1 MAKGTSDKSK
11 NRPDAGVKNRAQ
23 IPAVSAHRTATA
35 EKPRSSRRG
44 AVVWLYVGVFAAIFL
59 LEFLRRPGALLYPT
73 LYFED
78 GVVFYRDQLLSASIS
93 TLFRPFNGYYLLA
106 PRLIAFLAYFLPA
119 RDVPYLFNVTGLGIG
134 AAAAAAFCL
143 PVFRQIL
150 KSDALRVALCILFAI
165 AIDNTESLATTSNC
179 FWLIGI
185 PVILLAMLPPAAPS
199 GAPTSPRLWH
209 HGTFVLAGA
218 LLGLLTP
225 LTVIVAPIAAWQI
238 YRNRQSNRWQLPTG
252 YLLATV
258 VQVAVYLISAVP
270 ADQKG
275 SSLQAVITAF
285 LVAAAHRVVMSPILG
300 LRPSISLMAQRVA
313 WVPLLGLA
321 LLEGIAFYLFLRG
334 SRLVRLKTALCLYI
348 LGANLLLSLI
358 GKGLVPQFQQ
368 IGGDVLYGA
377 PRYFFLSGCAFAL
390 LVALAIEQCANGL
403 FLRSPATW
411 SRAPWAKE
419 LTMGLLLAAIF
430 SPGLIANF
438 HCESGEDFHWTGYGP
453 LIDSWKQNAARG
465 LPAAAVVVP
474 INLPGWALTLPG
486 TSLTNGGFEEE
497 TLGPWAIFGA
507 AHTIVSTAQ
516 HHGGQKS
523 LFVAGAGGAYTDL
536 RTGTPGRKHLVTAWA
551 RSDCSQPASGGIWI
565 HDGSTHQASVTKQVG
580 CAWERISLD
589 FTSTDLHVMRI
600 HLVNSS
606 SSALYWDDVMVST
619 ER

>member
-1 MAKGTSDKSK
+1 
-11 NRPDAGVKNRAQ
+11 VKNRAQ
-23 IPAVSAHRTATA
+23 PAVSAHRPATA
-35 EKPRSSRRG
+35 EKSRSSHFAT
-44 AVVWLYVGVFAAIFL
+44 AVRLYVGVFAVIFL

-93 TLFRPFNGYYLLA
+93 TLFKPFNNGYYLLA
-106 PRLIAFLAYFLPA
+106 PRLVAFLAYFLPA

-134 AAAAAAFCL
+134 AAAAAVFCL
-143 PVFRQIL
+143 PVFRQVL
-150 KSDALRVALCILFAI
+150 ESDTLRVALCILFAI
-165 AIDNTESLATTSNC
+165 AIDNTEFLATPSNC

-185 PVILLAMLPPAAPS
+185 PVILLAMLPPAVQS
-199 GAPTSPRLWH
+199 GAPTSRKKLRN
-209 HGTFVLAGA
+209 GTFVLAGA

-258 VQVAVYLISAVP
+258 VQVAVYLTIGVP
-270 ADQKG
+270 AGQEG
-275 SSLQAVITAF
+275 PSLQALITAF

-300 LRPSISLMAQRVA
+300 LHWSISLMAQRVA

-321 LLEGIAFYLFLRG
+321 LLEGVGLYLFFRG

-348 LGANLLLSLI
+348 LGANLLLSLT

-368 IGGDVLYGA
+368 IGGDVLYGG

-403 FLRSPATW
+403 FRSLGAR

-419 LTMGLLLAAIF
+419 LAMGLLLAATF

-438 HCESGEDFHWTGYGP
+438 HCENGVDFHWTGYGP
-453 LIDSWKQNAARG
+453 LIDSWKQTTARG
-465 LPAAAVVVP
+465 LPVARAVVP
-474 INLPGWALTLPG
+474 INLPGWAIRLPAS
-486 TSLTNGGFEEE
+486 SLTNGGFEEE
-497 TLGPWAIFGA
+497 TLGPWAIMGA

-523 LFVAGAGGAYTDL
+523 LLVEGAGGAFADL
-536 RTGTPGRKHLVTAWA
+536 WTGKQGRKHMVTAWV
-551 RSDCSQPASGGIWI
+551 RSDCSKPASGSIWI
-565 HDGSTHQASVTKQVG
+565 HDGATHQASVTKQVG
-580 CAWERISLD
+580 CDWERVSLE
-589 FTSTDLHVMRI
+589 FTSTDFHVMRI
-600 HLVNSS
+600 HLVNDSS
-606 SSALYWDDVMVST
+606 GALYWDDVMIST